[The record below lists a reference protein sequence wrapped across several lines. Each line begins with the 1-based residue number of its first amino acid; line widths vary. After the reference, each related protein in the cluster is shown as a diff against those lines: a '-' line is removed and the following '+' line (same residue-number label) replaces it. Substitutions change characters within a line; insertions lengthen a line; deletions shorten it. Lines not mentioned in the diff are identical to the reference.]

1 MGAFVTVTSK
11 GQLTIP
17 KDIRDKLHIT
27 EGTQCYVTEH
37 GGDVIIMPRN
47 KSLADLAGFLG
58 EPPRGKGASLAEIDE
73 AVRAAVGRHVAGLDA
88 DEDE

>member
-17 KDIRDKLHIT
+17 KDIRDKLDIT

-37 GGDVIIMPRN
+37 GGEVIIIPRN

-58 EPPRGKGASLAEIDE
+58 DPPRGKGATQAEIDD
-73 AVRAAVGRHVAGLDA
+73 AVRTAVGRHVAGHDA
-88 DEDE
+88 DDDE